1 MNAWETHHRRTALLT
16 EVVTDL
22 DAGAPLPWNDA
33 LADVF
38 GDREALLVALHGTF
52 SRRVLARVDLALELH
67 DIPSA
72 SVAEAWHAVAAE
84 LPGTNRILTE
94 NADVPALAVPAAKLH
109 RMVATA
115 AGVATLGTSPAVAA
129 AAGRAFV
136 ERSLHVVVPAR
147 RDGWLRERLSF
158 RPIWK
163 TA

>member
-16 EVVTDL
+16 EVVADL

-33 LADVF
+33 LADAFV
-38 GDREALLVALHGTF
+38 DRDGLLVALHGIF
-52 SRRVLARVDLALELH
+52 SRRALARVDLALELH
-67 DIPSA
+67 DIPAA
-72 SVAEAWHAVAAE
+72 SVAEAWHAVASE
-84 LPGTNRILTE
+84 LPGVVRVLAE
-94 NADVPALAVPAAKLH
+94 NADSAALAVPSAKLH
-109 RMVATA
+109 RMVASA
-115 AGVATLGTSPAVAA
+115 AGVASLDTSPAVAA

-136 ERSLHVVVPAR
+136 ERSLRVVVPAR